1 MDSDPAVIPV
11 ADACAPHGHP
21 PLFLRSRSGA
31 AMLTGVRRGGNL
43 HERLSA
49 VAATR
54 IHRLSPVLLETCSQN
69 MRQEMTVLSVLRKSH
84 VLLRARGGDVVRRDA
99 YMLAMAGDNA
109 GAGRPAPAGRSSG
122 ERFSGRRQRVDRLRR
137 SRPHCWRRP
146 KTWGSLRAGR
156 YFQPGSSPG
165 KSQAILN

>member
-1 MDSDPAVIPV
+1 MRVRRTV
-11 ADACAPHGHP
+11 T

-31 AMLTGVRRGGNL
+31 AIITGIRRGGNL

-54 IHRLSPVLLETCSQN
+54 IHRLSLVLLEACPQS
-69 MRQEMTVLSVLRKSH
+69 MCQEMAVLSVLRKSH

-122 ERFSGRRQRVDRLRR
+122 ARFKRTPAAGGSPAPSPSALLAPAQDMGQPSSRALLSTRLF
-137 SRPHCWRRP
+137 
-146 KTWGSLRAGR
+146 TW
-156 YFQPGSSPG
+156 
-165 KSQAILN
+165 